1 MKSILIAVVIAAG
14 CACAVPAHAALF
26 GEDIDVTARKQIA
39 EQQRRFDSLS
49 AQHGEVAA
57 RLGKLEEAVKQQ
69 AQNQPVLELANQM
82 QVMRE
87 ELRSMRGQLEVLS
100 NNVEANAKRQRDMY
114 VDLDT
119 RLRRFE
125 QNAPAGPAAGPG
137 APPPGPGA
145 AAAPPP
151 GSSAST
157 AAPAAPAPVAGAAA
171 ADEQR
176 VYEAAQQQRRMGN
189 YQAAI
194 GAFQGFVQQFARSPL
209 AHRAQYWIGDSYYN
223 LRDFKNAIASQQ
235 KLLAAYPDSASVP
248 DALLNMASSYIEL
261 GDNAAAKKTMDNL
274 VARYPASE
282 AAEKA
287 KRRLTALR

>member
-1 MKSILIAVVIAAG
+1 MRSITLVTSLVLALAWAL
-14 CACAVPAHAALF
+14 PARAALF
-26 GEDIDVTARKQIA
+26 GEDVDITARKQIQ
-39 EQQRRFDSLS
+39 EQQRRFDALS
-49 AQHGEVAA
+49 QRFDETAS
-57 RLGKLEEAVKQQ
+57 RITKLEDTVKQQ

-82 QVMRE
+82 QTMRE
-87 ELRSMRGQLEVLS
+87 ELRSIRGQLEVVS
-100 NNVEANAKRQRDMY
+100 NNIEAASKRQRDMY

-125 QNAPAGPAAGPG
+125 QGGAPAPGG

-145 AAAPPP
+145 E
-151 GSSAST
+151 T
-157 AAPAAPAPVAGAAA
+157 KPAAPAPAAVTGAAA

-176 VYEAAQQQRRMGN
+176 VYEAAQQQRRNGN

-194 GAFQGFVQQFARSPL
+194 QGFQGFVQQFGRSSL

-235 KLLAAYPDSASVP
+235 KLIATYPDSASVP
-248 DALLNMASSYIEL
+248 DAMLNMASSYIEL
-261 GDNAAAKKTMDNL
+261 GDTAAAKKAMDTL
-274 VARYPASE
+274 VARYPSSD

-287 KRRLTALR
+287 KRRLAALH

>member
-1 MKSILIAVVIAAG
+1 MKSTLISLVLAAG
-14 CACAVPAHAALF
+14 CALALPAHAALF
-26 GEDIDVTARKQIA
+26 GEDVDVTARKQIA
-39 EQQRRFDSLS
+39 EQQRRFDALS

-57 RLGKLEEAVKQQ
+57 KLGKLEETVKQQ

-100 NNVEANAKRQRDMY
+100 NSIEANAKRQRDMY

-125 QNAPAGPAAGPG
+125 QNAPAAPAAGPG
-137 APPPGPGA
+137 GAAPGPSQGPGA
-145 AAAPPP
+145 SAPQ
-151 GSSAST
+151 
-157 AAPAAPAPVAGAAA
+157 AAPAPTAVTGAAA

-176 VYEAAQQQRRMGN
+176 VYEAAQQQRRVGN

-194 GAFQGFVQQFARSPL
+194 VSFQGFVSQFARSPL

-223 LRDFKNAIASQQ
+223 LRDFKNAIANQQ
-235 KLLAAYPDSASVP
+235 KLVSTYPDSASVP
-248 DALLNMASSYIEL
+248 DALLNIASSYIEL
-261 GDNAAAKKTMDNL
+261 GDNASAKKTMDSL
-274 VARYPASE
+274 VSRFPSSE

-287 KRRLTALR
+287 KRRLAALR

>member
-1 MKSILIAVVIAAG
+1 MRSTSIVSVIAA
-14 CACAVPAHAALF
+14 ACIAAAVLPAHAGLF
-26 GEDIDVTARKQIA
+26 DDDLARKQIA
-39 EQQRRFDSLS
+39 EQQRRLDTLK
-49 AQHGEVAA
+49 AGHDEVAA
-57 RLGKLEEAVKQQ
+57 RLGRLEETVKAQ
-69 AQNQPVLELANQM
+69 ASNQPVLELSNQITGI
-82 QVMRE
+82 RE

-100 NNVEANAKRQRDMY
+100 NSIEASGKRQRDMY

-125 QNAPAGPAAGPG
+125 QSAPAGAPG
-137 APPPGPGA
+137 AAPSAPAPGPGA
-145 AAAPPP
+145 SAAPPAAA
-151 GSSAST
+151 ASG
-157 AAPAAPAPVAGAAA
+157 APAAVSGAAA

-176 VYEAAQQQRRMGN
+176 VYEAAQQQRRVGN

-194 GAFQGFVQQFARSPL
+194 VAFQSFVAQFARSPL

-223 LRDFKNAIASQQ
+223 LRDFKNAIANQQ
-235 KLLAAYPDSASVP
+235 KLVSTYPDSASVP

-274 VARYPASE
+274 VARYPTSE

-287 KRRLTALR
+287 KRRLASLR

>member
-1 MKSILIAVVIAAG
+1 MRATSIVSVIAA
-14 CACAVPAHAALF
+14 AFIAAAVLPAHAGLF
-26 GEDIDVTARKQIA
+26 DDDLARKQIA
-39 EQQRRFDSLS
+39 EQQRRLDTLK
-49 AQHGEVAA
+49 AGHDEVAA
-57 RLGKLEEAVKQQ
+57 RLGRLEETVKAQ
-69 AQNQPVLELANQM
+69 ASNQPVLELSNQITGI
-82 QVMRE
+82 RE

-100 NNVEANAKRQRDMY
+100 NSIEASSKRQRDMY

-125 QNAPAGPAAGPG
+125 QGAPGGAPGAAPSAPA
-137 APPPGPGA
+137 PGPGA
-145 AAAPPP
+145 SVTPSAPAAAAPV
-151 GSSAST
+151 T
-157 AAPAAPAPVAGAAA
+157 GAAA

-176 VYEAAQQQRRMGN
+176 VYEAAQQQRRVGN

-194 GAFQGFVQQFARSPL
+194 VAFQSFVAQFARSPL

-223 LRDFKNAIASQQ
+223 LRDFKNAIANQQ
-235 KLLAAYPDSASVP
+235 KLVSTYPDSGSVP

-274 VARYPASE
+274 VARYPTSE

-287 KRRLTALR
+287 KRRLASLR